1 MKLFSINKEAAKF
14 KQELNLPE
22 IPPTENEQGDEATIK
37 YASTLTVKVKAKQ
50 QGQLQIHKTWEEKAM
65 YGKYPKSLSPHM
77 SSYWCLIVTTCLSLT
92 I

>member
-50 QGQLQIHKTWEEKAM
+50 QGQLRYIRPGRKRQCMGSILRA
-65 YGKYPKSLSPHM
+65 SLH
-77 SSYWCLIVTTCLSLT
+77 I
-92 I
+92 